1 MDKIRVALI
10 DDDEAVLDALQTFLR
25 RRQLEVTTYVAAQP
39 FLQAMDAGTKFDC
52 VVTDVRMPGISG
64 LELQHRLKEKAQ
76 SLPLIIITGHGD
88 IEMAVAA
95 VKAGAADFIE
105 KPTDDHRLAAS
116 IISAV
121 AISREARQDEAEL
134 TDLSARY
141 EQLSA
146 RQREVMGLVILGL
159 SNKEIALQLG
169 ISPRTVEHYREWV
182 MERMKA
188 DSFAELVYMAARLK
202 LIGQRRRD
210 RADGQTRQ

>member
-10 DDDEAVLDALQTFLR
+10 DDDEAVLDALATFLR
-25 RRQLEVTTYVAAQP
+25 RRQLDVTTYVAAQP
-39 FLQAMDAGTKFDC
+39 FLEAMDAGAEFDC
-52 VVTDVRMPGISG
+52 VVTDVRMPDISG
-64 LELQHRLKEKAQ
+64 LELQSRLKERVA

-105 KPTDDHRLAAS
+105 KPTDDNRLAAA

-121 AISREARQDEAEL
+121 AISRDARQDEAEL
-134 TDLSARY
+134 ADLSTRY
-141 EQLSA
+141 EQLSV

-188 DSFAELVYMAARLK
+188 ETFAELVYMAARLK
-202 LIGQRRRD
+202 LIGQRRSD
-210 RADGQTRQ
+210 RGDGQTRQ